1 VAPYNRKSPVAASD
15 GRRVVVSTVAHALVK
30 ESAVFPADDAGEITS
45 ALDLFR
51 RKHGVDVDLD
61 VAHNAIVAG
70 VADGTIPC
78 TDDRESTPEEAVEAC
93 GELIVLAKM
102 TDNRAMD
109 DETNN
114 A

>member
-1 VAPYNRKSPVAASD
+1 MMRGSRPRYTDERCLVA
-15 GRRVVVSTVAHALVK
+15 T
-30 ESAVFPADDAGEITS
+30 AVFPADDAGEITS

-51 RKHGVDVDLD
+51 RKHSVDVDLD

-70 VADGTIPC
+70 VADGTIPL
-78 TDDRESTPEEAVEAC
+78 TGDREATPKEAEEAW

-102 TDNRAMD
+102 PDNRAMD